1 MSDSENYQKLKN
13 LNMESMI
20 PSIDRFCHRIFHLLG
35 APSQLEWGVHDDAGL
50 RRISLDLLGKCSKLL
65 ITEDREQPAISSH
78 AHEDLPWKP
87 TRRPSWSL
95 VSVAPGSHTTEE
107 AAHGT

>member
-1 MSDSENYQKLKN
+1 
-13 LNMESMI
+13 MESMI

-87 TRRPSWSL
+87 TRVHPGAWSL
-95 VSVAPGSHTTEE
+95 SPQALTPLKKLRMEPESINNLC
-107 AAHGT
+107 